1 MLCSSTKQ
9 SHWVPYI
16 LPNRGQNK
24 DTICFLLLL
33 VLCMNCSGS
42 SPISS
47 CSVSSTGWLVLALY
61 HNLSPVTIFPSL
73 CYKIVQGLSGT
84 GRMFSWREFPTT
96 GFQLSTKLQATV
108 MRRGRRGAAANWKI
122 ILALIELGWSCL
134 SCMRV
139 SLCTKLKTK
148 LLDLLIGLENAQNPR
163 IFCSCGPNITK
174 ETVQTKEEKNIVW
187 KDWAYLCN
195 DSFFYEIENCLPF
208 SDALFEVTKR

>member
-1 MLCSSTKQ
+1 MSSRLKYKKIRLKQNWKLGHCVKRQYRSIENIKCHIFWGTFWKTRVIAALVHVVCPQGTVLTGTLLTDTLLLPAGTPLTTTTSSLQELLTKGNL
-9 SHWVPYI
+9 WVPYI

-24 DTICFLLLL
+24 DTICSLLLL
-33 VLCMNCSGS
+33 VFCMNCSGP

-108 MRRGRRGAAANWKI
+108 MRRGRRGAAANSKLIHTMI
-122 ILALIELGWSCL
+122 IS
-134 SCMRV
+134 
-139 SLCTKLKTK
+139 
-148 LLDLLIGLENAQNPR
+148 
-163 IFCSCGPNITK
+163 IFYHS
-174 ETVQTKEEKNIVW
+174 
-187 KDWAYLCN
+187 
-195 DSFFYEIENCLPF
+195 
-208 SDALFEVTKR
+208 